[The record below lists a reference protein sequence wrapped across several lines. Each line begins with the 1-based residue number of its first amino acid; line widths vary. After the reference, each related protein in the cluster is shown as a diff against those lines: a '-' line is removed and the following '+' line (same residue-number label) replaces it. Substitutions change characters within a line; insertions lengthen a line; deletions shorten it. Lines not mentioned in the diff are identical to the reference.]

1 MISLT
6 FKTRLTELNTLQF
19 SIILFVVFLSFFH
32 PLKIEKINKSWKLV
46 ALKTN
51 KLDWTGDDIRI
62 DKISR
67 FLE

>member
-19 SIILFVVFLSFFH
+19 SIILFVVFLSFFR